1 MITRRLFS
9 GTLIFMVATGMLW
22 GVAHASASPPGA
34 EEFFGD
40 ASEDTF
46 EIRGVR
52 DVNPDDS
59 GDAAPDGDGNESG
72 TPEDTNSDGGL
83 SPVRDPAAADEQ
95 TELDVNAYCA
105 NEVGAALEDCREV
118 LSRLCYN
125 QGQNVGSVE
134 DDQGNAGLRCV
145 TTGGIIGD
153 DDEEDDVVDLL
164 AQLPGAVE
172 EEFSTLQ
179 IDGGS
184 VSFEESLLGF
194 GYLNRHTHMF
204 ADVEEQ
210 IVETELLGFDVE
222 IRAIPESFQWD
233 YGDGN
238 QRTTYQSG
246 EPLPEYWAGEPV
258 DKTDAETPTS
268 HVYTETGVFD
278 VTLTTTFSGQY
289 RVDGGE
295 WVVIP
300 GASDVAS
307 SPGEA
312 DIWRQSSRN
321 VSGPCRS
328 QEEWGCNGPV
338 ELDPGDR
345 PPKIF
350 QDQYDEH
357 GNWIGEHP

>member
-1 MITRRLFS
+1 MEEPPSEVETPDPYCLDEIGGGRLDCRERVDRRCFS
-9 GTLIFMVATGMLW
+9 QDQDVAVGTD
-22 GVAHASASPPGA
+22 
-34 EEFFGD
+34 E
-40 ASEDTF
+40 
-46 EIRGVR
+46 
-52 DVNPDDS
+52 
-59 GDAAPDGDGNESG
+59 DGNEG
-72 TPEDTNSDGGL
+72 YYCVDRPE
-83 SPVRDPAAADEQ
+83 RADEP
-95 TELDVNAYCA
+95 D
-105 NEVGAALEDCREV
+105 EVEGA
-118 LSRLCYN
+118 
-125 QGQNVGSVE
+125 E
-134 DDQGNAGLRCV
+134 DD
-145 TTGGIIGD
+145 
-153 DDEEDDVVDLL
+153 EDDVVDLL